1 MSWYQTGFSGNN
13 GNKSSASRDANI
25 FSWGPDR
32 LWMPAGAAKEIVFVD
47 AVPFTFYEHNA
58 RVNGNWKNWT
68 TCLAPV
74 TEEGEP
80 ECCRILGADTRYRVS
95 MLTIIDCTKWTDKKG
110 NTRQY
115 EIKVLPAKYKTSQ
128 KLERKQADL
137 AEQGKSL
144 TGRLYRVV
152 RETDKSPAV
161 GDDYE
166 FVREVDMTKLFE
178 LATYK
183 NKKLSEL
190 YAQAENDPD
199 FAASML
205 KVLAATKNADGSL
218 VKSVPPLRYDL
229 VFAPKTPG
237 EVKQSFGGYSAQ
249 DQTHSS
255 FDGADEEIP
264 F

>member
-1 MSWYQTGFSGNN
+1 
-13 GNKSSASRDANI
+13 
-25 FSWGPDR
+25 
-32 LWMPAGAAKEIVFVD
+32 MPAGAAKEIVFVD

-58 RVNGNWKNWT
+58 RINGNWKNWT

-74 TEEGEP
+74 TEEGDP
-80 ECCRILGADTRYRVS
+80 ECCRTLGADSRYRVS
-95 MLTIIDCTKWTDKKG
+95 MLTIIDCSKWTDKKG

-137 AEQGKSL
+137 VSQDKSL
-144 TGRLYRVV
+144 AGRLYRVV

-183 NKKLSEL
+183 GKPLSEL
-190 YAQAENDPD
+190 YAQAEEDPE
-199 FAASML
+199 ML
-205 KVLAATKNADGSL
+205 AKMQSVLAVSKRDDGTL
-218 VKSVPPLRYDL
+218 EKVVPNFRYDL

-237 EVKQSFGGYSAQ
+237 EVRQLLGGYTKQEDTYS
-249 DQTHSS
+249 SS
-255 FDGADEEIP
+255 FNGADEEIP